1 MTDGP
6 VTSSTLSTSSAAPVT
21 VPTPAEGSNDPD
33 FLNRELSWL
42 EFNQRVLNE
51 ALDARTPLL
60 ERVNFL
66 TIFRSNLDEF
76 FMKRVGGLQ
85 RQVAVGVSPK
95 VHRDAPPEAQLV
107 RIRANIQALIDR
119 QTDCIMRD
127 VRPALYNEGVQLL
140 RWDDLMPAE
149 RERADKFFQDKVF
162 PVLTPLAV
170 DPGHPFPFLSNLS
183 TSLGVLLKH
192 PFRDED
198 HLFARVKIPDVFPAW
213 IQVDGGENDKVS
225 RFFSLPEM
233 IARNL
238 HRLFPGMDV
247 LDLMVFRITRN
258 AEIERDEEDVEDLL
272 EMIEEELRER
282 KFAKVVRLE
291 HGPNPNPKILS
302 LLTEELDLAPSDI
315 YELPLELDYFSL
327 KSIYEIGR
335 PELKYPAWSPVVPT
349 SLIDEDTKF
358 LDLIRDG
365 EYLIHHPYESFNA
378 TVERFIRES
387 VEDPNVI
394 AIKMTL
400 YRTGD
405 DSPFIPLLIQ
415 AAEMGKQV
423 VCLVELKAR
432 FDEQKNILVAQRLEK
447 AGVHVVY
454 GIVGLKTHCKVA
466 LVVRQERE
474 TLRCYCHIGTGNYH
488 WGTARLYTD
497 LGFFTSNAALA
508 EDVVHLFHY
517 LTGRSLYFN
526 YKKLVIAPVALRLRF
541 MELIEREMTNAQKG
555 LPARIVAKMNS
566 LEDKEVSRALYAAS
580 QAGVKIDLIVRG
592 VCCLRPGVP
601 GLSDNIRVISVIGR
615 FLEHSRIFY
624 FASGSA
630 ATSPLDGSLFI
641 GSADWM
647 YRNLSSR
654 VEAVV
659 PIENRLLKEKC
670 WEILG
675 TMLADQRQAWDMQS
689 DGTYVQRRESEP
701 APGQAPDPG
710 SHKRFMEMTL
720 KRESVT

>member
-6 VTSSTLSTSSAAPVT
+6 VTSSSTSAMAP
-21 VPTPAEGSNDPD
+21 PTPADGSYDPD
-33 FLNRELSWL
+33 FLNRDLSWL
-42 EFNQRVLNE
+42 EFNQRVLSE
-51 ALDARTPLL
+51 ALDSRTPLL

-107 RIRANIQALIDR
+107 RIRTKIQSMIDR

-127 VRPALYNEGVQLL
+127 IRPALFNEGIQLL
-140 RWDDLMPAE
+140 RWEDLTPSE

-198 HLFARVKIPDVFPAW
+198 NLFARVKIPDVFPPW
-213 IQVDGGENDKVS
+213 IQVDDGENVKSS

-238 HRLFPGMDV
+238 HQLFPGMDV

-258 AEIERDEEDVEDLL
+258 AEVERDEEDVEDLL
-272 EMIEEELRER
+272 EMMEEELRER

-291 HGPNPNPKILS
+291 HGPNPNPRILS
-302 LLTEELDLAPSDI
+302 LLSEELDLSVSDI
-315 YELPLELDYFSL
+315 YELPLELDYFPL
-327 KSIYEIGR
+327 KSIYEINR
-335 PELKYPAWSPVVPT
+335 PELKYSPWAPVVPVP
-349 SLIDEDTKF
+349 LVDEDTKF

-365 EYLIHHPYESFNA
+365 EYLFHHPYESFHA
-378 TVERFIRES
+378 TVERFVREA

-432 FDEQKNILVAQRLEK
+432 FDEQKNILMAQRLEK

-466 LVVRQERE
+466 LVVRQERD

-488 WGTARLYTD
+488 SATARLYTD
-497 LGFFTSNAALA
+497 LGLFTSNPAIA

-517 LTGRSLYFN
+517 LTGRSLYFS
-526 YKKLVIAPVALRLRF
+526 YKKLVIAPVALRLKF
-541 MELIEREMTNAQKG
+541 MELIEREMTNAEKG
-555 LPARIVAKMNS
+555 LPSRIIAKMNS
-566 LEDKEVSRALYAAS
+566 LEDKEISRALYAAS

-601 GLSDNIRVISVIGR
+601 GLSDNIRVVSLIGR

-624 FASGSA
+624 FANGSDA
-630 ATSPLDGSLFI
+630 SLDGSLYI

-647 YRNLSSR
+647 YRNLSAR

-670 WEILG
+670 WEILS
-675 TMLADQRQAWDMQS
+675 TMLADQRLAWDMQS
-689 DGTYVQRRESEP
+689 DGTYVQRRETDL
-701 APGQAPDPG
+701 APGQVPDMG
-710 SHKRFMEMTL
+710 SHRRFMELTL
-720 KRESVT
+720 KRESVTT

>member
-6 VTSSTLSTSSAAPVT
+6 IATADS
-21 VPTPAEGSNDPD
+21 E

-42 EFNQRVLNE
+42 EFNQRVLHE
-51 ALDARTPLL
+51 ALDPRTPLL

-66 TIFRSNLDEF
+66 SIFRSNLDEF
-76 FMKRVGGLQ
+76 FMKRVGGLK
-85 RQVAVGVSPK
+85 RQVAAKVGTK
-95 VHRDAPPEAQLV
+95 AGNDIPPETQLV
-107 RIRANIQALIDR
+107 LIRNKIKSLLDL
-119 QTDCIMRD
+119 QTDGIMQQI
-127 VRPALYNEGVQLL
+127 RPALFEEGVHLL
-140 RWDDLMPAE
+140 RWDDLTPEE
-149 RERADKFFQDKVF
+149 RTRADKFFEEKVF

-198 HLFARVKIPDVFPAW
+198 HLFARVKIPDVFTPW
-213 IQVDGGENDKVS
+213 IRVDGGENDKLC

-238 HRLFPGMDV
+238 HQLFPGMDV
-247 LDLMVFRITRN
+247 LDLMVFRIIRN
-258 AEIERDEEDVEDLL
+258 ADIERDEEDVEDLI

-282 KFAKVVRLE
+282 RFAKVVRLE

-302 LLTEELDLAPSDI
+302 LLTEELELSSEDV

-327 KSIYEIGR
+327 KSVYEVNR
-335 PELKYPAWSPVVPT
+335 PDLKYQPWQPVTPLV
-349 SLIDEDTKF
+349 LADEETNF
-358 LDLIRDG
+358 LDLIREND
-365 EYLIHHPYESFNA
+365 YLVHHPYESFSA
-378 TVERFIRES
+378 TVERFIRNA
-387 VEDPNVI
+387 VDDPNVV

-405 DSPFIPLLIQ
+405 DSPFIPLLIE

-423 VCLVELKAR
+423 ACLVELKAR
-432 FDEQKNILVAQRLEK
+432 FDEQKNILAAQKLEK

-466 LVVRQERE
+466 LVVRSERDS
-474 TLRCYCHIGTGNYH
+474 LRSYCHIGTGNYH
-488 WGTARLYTD
+488 ASTARVYTD
-497 LGFFTSNAALA
+497 LGLFSADPELSA
-508 EDVVHLFHY
+508 DVVHLFHY
-517 LTGRSLYFN
+517 LTGRSLFFN
-526 YKKLVIAPVALRLRF
+526 YKKLVIAPVALRLKF

-555 LPARIVAKMNS
+555 LPARIIAKMNS
-566 LEDKEVSRALYAAS
+566 LEDKEISRALYAAS

-592 VCCLRPGVP
+592 VCCLRPGVADV
-601 GLSDNIRVISVIGR
+601 SENIRVISVIGR

-624 FASGSA
+624 FADGA
-630 ATSPLDGSLFI
+630 KAPLDGSIYI

-659 PIENRLLKEKC
+659 PIENKILAEKC
-670 WEILG
+670 WNILE
-675 TMLADQRQAWDMQS
+675 TMLADRRQAWEMKS
-689 DGTYVQRRESEP
+689 DGSYVQLVDGEL
-701 APGQAPDPG
+701 APGEAPSVG
-710 SHKRFMEMTL
+710 THKKLMDQTMW
-720 KRESVT
+720 RESVS